1 MLFDCREPIT
11 ITRENPMQGMIISNP
26 RLEFLRP
33 VLERWFDCIDRYNA
47 VRGDNDTPYW
57 HDEKANLG
65 LLSAAAWMA
74 ELVTLRDTA
83 TRKQNEEGERNARA
97 DLFIAG
103 AEDRA
108 FIQATQR
115 WPRVTSLN
123 LTQALADI
131 TSDAK
136 RISYASDLK
145 LGCLFVAPQ
154 KAQHSASPEE
164 LQDMVDD
171 LQKEHTCAVAW
182 YFPYAYR
189 KLRSE
194 AGNYHPGIAVLFKE
208 ARG

>member
-1 MLFDCREPIT
+1 
-11 ITRENPMQGMIISNP
+11 MQGMIISNP

-47 VRGDNDTPYW
+47 VRGDSDTPYW

-74 ELVTLRDTA
+74 ELVTLNETP

-97 DLFIAG
+97 DLFLAG

-115 WPRVTSLN
+115 WPKVTNLN
-123 LTQALADI
+123 LTQALLDI
-131 TSDAK
+131 TNDAK

-145 LGCLFVAPQ
+145 LGCLFIAPQ

>member
-1 MLFDCREPIT
+1 
-11 ITRENPMQGMIISNP
+11 MQGMIISNP
-26 RLEFLRP
+26 KLEFLRP

-47 VRGDNDTPYW
+47 VRGDNETPYW
-57 HDEKANLG
+57 FDEKANLS

-74 ELVTLRDTA
+74 EMVTLQQTP
-83 TRKQNEEGERNARA
+83 TRKQIEEGERNGRA
-97 DLFIAG
+97 DLFISG
-103 AEDRA
+103 SEERA
-108 FIQATQR
+108 YLQATQR
-115 WPRVTSLN
+115 WPRVNNLN
-123 LTQALADI
+123 LTQALQDI

-154 KAQHSASPEE
+154 KAQQSATPEE

-189 KLRSE
+189 KLRNE
-194 AGNYHPGIAVLFKE
+194 TGNYHPGIAVLFKE
-208 ARG
+208 SRG

>member
-1 MLFDCREPIT
+1 
-11 ITRENPMQGMIISNP
+11 MQGMIISNP
-26 RLEFLRP
+26 KLEFLRP
-33 VLERWFDCIDRYNA
+33 VLERWFDCIDRFNA

-57 HDEKANLG
+57 YDENANLG

-74 ELVTLRDTA
+74 EMVTLQQTS
-83 TRKQNEEGERNARA
+83 TRKQTEEGERNAHA
-97 DLFIAG
+97 DLFIASS
-103 AEDRA
+103 EERA
-108 FIQATQR
+108 YLQATQR
-115 WPRVTSLN
+115 WPRVNSLN

-154 KAQHSASPEE
+154 KAQQSATPEE

-171 LQKEHTCAVAW
+171 LQKEHSCAVAW

-189 KLRSE
+189 KLRNE
-194 AGNYHPGIAVLFKE
+194 AGNYHPGIAVLLKE
-208 ARG
+208 ARS

>member
-1 MLFDCREPIT
+1 
-11 ITRENPMQGMIISNP
+11 MQGMIISNP
-26 RLEFLRP
+26 KLEFLRP

-57 HDEKANLG
+57 FDEKANLG

-74 ELVTLRDTA
+74 EMVTLQNTP
-83 TRKQNEEGERNARA
+83 TRKQNEEGERNGSA

-103 AEDRA
+103 TEERA

-115 WPRVTSLN
+115 WPKVKNLN
-123 LTQALADI
+123 LTQPLLDI

-136 RISYASDLK
+136 RISYSSDLR

-154 KAQHSASPEE
+154 KAQQSATPEE
-164 LQDMVDD
+164 LQDMIDE
-171 LQKEHTCAVAW
+171 LQKENTCAVAW

-189 KLRSE
+189 KLRNE
-194 AGNYHPGIAVLFKE
+194 AGQYHPGIAVLFKQ
-208 ARG
+208 AHG

>member
-1 MLFDCREPIT
+1 
-11 ITRENPMQGMIISNP
+11 MQGMIISNP

-33 VLERWFDCIDRYNA
+33 MLERWFDCIDRYNA
-47 VRGDNDTPYW
+47 IRGDNDTPYW

-74 ELVTLRDTA
+74 ELVTLCDTP

-108 FIQATQR
+108 YLQATQR
-115 WPRVTSLN
+115 WPRVNNLN
-123 LTQALADI
+123 LTQALLDI

-136 RISYASDLK
+136 RISFASDLK

-171 LQKEHTCAVAW
+171 LQKEHCCAVAW

>member
-1 MLFDCREPIT
+1 
-11 ITRENPMQGMIISNP
+11 MQGMIISNP

-57 HDEKANLG
+57 FDEKANLG

-74 ELVTLRDTA
+74 EMVTLQHTA
-83 TRKQNEEGERNARA
+83 TRKQNEEGERNVSA

-115 WPRVTSLN
+115 WPKVKSLN
-123 LTQALADI
+123 LTQPLQDV

-136 RISYASDLK
+136 RISYATDLK

-154 KAQHSASPEE
+154 KAQQSATPEE
-164 LQDMVDD
+164 LQDMIDD
-171 LQKEHTCAVAW
+171 LQKENTCAVAW
-182 YFPYAYR
+182 YFPYNYR
-189 KLRSE
+189 KLRNE
-194 AGNYHPGIAVLFKE
+194 AGHYHPGIAVLFKQ
-208 ARG
+208 AHG

>member
-1 MLFDCREPIT
+1 
-11 ITRENPMQGMIISNP
+11 MQGMIISNP
-26 RLEFLRP
+26 KLEFLRP

-74 ELVTLRDTA
+74 EMVTLQDA
-83 TRKQNEEGERNARA
+83 STRKQNEEGERNARA
-97 DLFIAG
+97 DLLIASTD
-103 AEDRA
+103 ERA

-115 WPRVTSLN
+115 WPKVNNLN
-123 LTQALADI
+123 LTQPLLEA

-154 KAQHSASPEE
+154 KAQQSATPEE
-164 LQDMVDD
+164 LQDMIDD
-171 LQKEHTCAVAW
+171 LQKENTCAVAW

-189 KLRSE
+189 KLRNE
-194 AGNYHPGIAVLFKE
+194 AGHYHPGIAVLFKQ
-208 ARG
+208 AHG

>member
-1 MLFDCREPIT
+1 
-11 ITRENPMQGMIISNP
+11 MQGMIISNP

-57 HDEKANLG
+57 FDEKANLG

-74 ELVTLRDTA
+74 EMVTLQNTA
-83 TRKQNEEGERNARA
+83 TRKQNEEGERNVSA

-115 WPRVTSLN
+115 WPKVKSLN
-123 LTQALADI
+123 LTQPLQEIA
-131 TSDAK
+131 SDAK
-136 RISYASDLK
+136 RISYATDLK

-154 KAQHSASPEE
+154 KAQQSATPEE
-164 LQDMVDD
+164 LQDMIDD
-171 LQKEHTCAVAW
+171 LQKENTCAVAW
-182 YFPYAYR
+182 YFPYNYR
-189 KLRSE
+189 KLRNE
-194 AGNYHPGIAVLFKE
+194 AGHYHPGIAVLFKQ
-208 ARG
+208 AHG

>member
-1 MLFDCREPIT
+1 
-11 ITRENPMQGMIISNP
+11 MQGMIISNP

-33 VLERWFDCIDRYNA
+33 MLERWFDCIDRYNA
-47 VRGDNDTPYW
+47 IRGDNDTPYW

-74 ELVTLRDTA
+74 ELVTLCDTA

-108 FIQATQR
+108 YLQATQR
-115 WPRVTSLN
+115 WPRVNNLN
-123 LTQALADI
+123 LTQALLDI

-136 RISYASDLK
+136 RISFASDLK

-171 LQKEHTCAVAW
+171 LQKEHCCAVAW

-194 AGNYHPGIAVLFKE
+194 AGNYHPGVAVLFKE

>member
-1 MLFDCREPIT
+1 
-11 ITRENPMQGMIISNP
+11 MQGMIISNP
-26 RLEFLRP
+26 KLEFLRP
-33 VLERWFDCIDRYNA
+33 MLERWFDCIDRYNA
-47 VRGDNDTPYW
+47 VRGDNDAPYW

-74 ELVTLRDTA
+74 ELVTLQHTP
-83 TRKQNEEGERNARA
+83 TRKQTEDGERNGRA
-97 DLFIAG
+97 DLLIASS
-103 AEDRA
+103 EQRA
-108 FIQATQR
+108 YLQTTQR
-115 WPRVTSLN
+115 WPRVNGLN
-123 LTQALADI
+123 VTQALADI

-154 KAQHSASPEE
+154 KTQHSTTPEE

-171 LQKEHTCAVAW
+171 LQKENTCAVAW

-189 KLRSE
+189 KLRNE
-194 AGNYHPGIAVLFKE
+194 AGQYHPGIAVLFKE

>member
-1 MLFDCREPIT
+1 MMT
-11 ITRENPMQGMIISNP
+11 MQGMIISNP

-47 VRGDNDTPYW
+47 VRGDSDTPYW

-74 ELVTLRDTA
+74 ELVTLNDTV

-97 DLFIAG
+97 DLFLAG

-115 WPRVTSLN
+115 WPKVTNLN
-123 LTQALADI
+123 LTQALLDI
-131 TSDAK
+131 TNDAK

-194 AGNYHPGIAVLFKE
+194 AGNYHPGIAMLFKE

>member
-1 MLFDCREPIT
+1 MT
-11 ITRENPMQGMIISNP
+11 MQGMIISNP

-33 VLERWFDCIDRYNA
+33 MLERWFDCIDRYNA
-47 VRGDNDTPYW
+47 IRGDNDTPYW

-74 ELVTLRDTA
+74 ELVTLCDTP

-108 FIQATQR
+108 YLRATQR
-115 WPRVTSLN
+115 WPRVNNLN
-123 LTQALADI
+123 LTQALLDI

-136 RISYASDLK
+136 RISFASDLK

-171 LQKEHTCAVAW
+171 LQKEHCCAVAW

>member
-1 MLFDCREPIT
+1 
-11 ITRENPMQGMIISNP
+11 MQGMIISNP
-26 RLEFLRP
+26 KLEFLRP

-74 ELVTLRDTA
+74 EMVTLQDA
-83 TRKQNEEGERNARA
+83 STRKQNEEGERNARA
-97 DLFIAG
+97 DLLIASTD
-103 AEDRA
+103 ERA

-115 WPRVTSLN
+115 WPKVNNLN
-123 LTQALADI
+123 LTQPLLEA

-154 KAQHSASPEE
+154 KAQQSATPEE
-164 LQDMVDD
+164 LQDMIDD
-171 LQKEHTCAVAW
+171 LQKENTCAVAW

-189 KLRSE
+189 KLRNE
-194 AGNYHPGIAVLFKE
+194 TGHYHPGVAVLFKQ
-208 ARG
+208 AHG

>member
-1 MLFDCREPIT
+1 
-11 ITRENPMQGMIISNP
+11 MQGMIISNP

-47 VRGDNDTPYW
+47 VRGDSDTPYW

-65 LLSAAAWMA
+65 LLTAAAWMA
-74 ELVTLRDTA
+74 ELVTLNETT

-97 DLFIAG
+97 DLFVAG
-103 AEDRA
+103 ADDRA
-108 FIQATQR
+108 YIQATQR
-115 WPRVTSLN
+115 WPRVNNLN

>member
-1 MLFDCREPIT
+1 
-11 ITRENPMQGMIISNP
+11 MQGMIISNP

-47 VRGDNDTPYW
+47 VRGDSDTPYW

-74 ELVTLRDTA
+74 ELVTLNETP

-97 DLFIAG
+97 DLFLAG

-115 WPRVTSLN
+115 WPKVTNLN
-123 LTQALADI
+123 LTQALLDI
-131 TSDAK
+131 TNDAK

-145 LGCLFVAPQ
+145 LGCLFIAPQ
-154 KAQHSASPEE
+154 KPQHSASPEE

>member
-1 MLFDCREPIT
+1 
-11 ITRENPMQGMIISNP
+11 MQGMIISNP
-26 RLEFLRP
+26 KLEFLRP

-57 HDEKANLG
+57 FDEKANLG

-74 ELVTLRDTA
+74 EMVTLQNTP
-83 TRKQNEEGERNARA
+83 TRKQNEEGERNVSA

-103 AEDRA
+103 TEERA

-115 WPRVTSLN
+115 WPKVKSLN
-123 LTQALADI
+123 LNQPLLDV

-136 RISYASDLK
+136 RISYSSDLR

-154 KAQHSASPEE
+154 KAQQSATPEE
-164 LQDMVDD
+164 LQDMIDE
-171 LQKEHTCAVAW
+171 LQKENTCAVAW

-189 KLRSE
+189 KLRNE
-194 AGNYHPGIAVLFKE
+194 AGHYHPGIAVLFKQ
-208 ARG
+208 AHG